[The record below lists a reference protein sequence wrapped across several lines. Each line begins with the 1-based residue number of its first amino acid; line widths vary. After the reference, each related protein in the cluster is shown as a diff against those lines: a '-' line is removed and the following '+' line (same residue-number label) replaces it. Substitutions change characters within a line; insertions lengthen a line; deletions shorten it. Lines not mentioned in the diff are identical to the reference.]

1 MKILSLQFKNLNSLK
16 GEWQLDFSQPPFS
29 DNGLFA
35 ITGPTGAGKTTIL
48 DAICLALYHCTPRL
62 KAISQTSNE
71 IMTRGTAECMA
82 EVTFEV
88 KGKAYRAHWSQRRA
102 RGKADGKLQ
111 PADVELAEVSSGKL
125 LANQI
130 KVKAEQIE
138 TITGLDF
145 SRFTK
150 SMLLS
155 QGEFAAF
162 LNASD
167 NDRASLLE
175 ELTGTEIYGRLSTHV
190 FDAFT
195 ASKHRLAELEAQA
208 KGVSLLDDARKA
220 ELYAELQQHNQQK
233 VQLKQQ
239 YEQQAKQLNWIKEWE
254 QNAAEL
260 ADAQRE
266 VAEAHTEQ
274 AAHAAELARLQ
285 AAEPAQK
292 LNPLYQRW
300 HDASE
305 RHAELNEQVKALSE
319 QQATLQT
326 QHQHSQSDLALAEST
341 FNAAKQQHE
350 QLLTHIDKTIRP
362 LDHQL
367 QHERDNLTQE
377 QHTFTQTEQ
386 DWQKQCE
393 AEAAIQANITALTD
407 ELTECE
413 TLLSQHG
420 DDKRWMAQLD
430 VWQQQFSQLE
440 TRQQQHAQLKET
452 LVSADKSYAQ
462 CQAHAEA
469 LKEEYQQL
477 EQDKQEKERVLEQAN
492 AQLTTLTNEGE
503 LPALQAELQHLHTQL
518 PQRVSL
524 GHHLQQWHKLAEQR
538 NELNEQQTQCE
549 QARQQAAATVKQLRE
564 QWRQQK
570 QLVDKLRLLVKQ
582 EEELVYY
589 RAQLVDGEACPLCG
603 SKAHPFASQHV
614 DLPQTLKERE
624 QAEALLNQLEEQGKK
639 ANHQLESLTREQ
651 AEQHNRKTQF
661 EHEQHTL
668 HEQWQQLTALLAV
681 SLTIDD
687 CQAHEQ
693 YQQQQTERQTEL
705 QQQLTVWQQCENERQ
720 ACKEALHQAVSAWQ
734 AHRHKVELCEQQLH
748 AHRTQQQQTEA
759 ELKQCD
765 DALHAGQVALCQ
777 AINDAGLVA
786 PQMAQ
791 FTHWVNEQRELA
803 HALGQAEQRQQH
815 LHLELTRLAAEHTA
829 QQAVAAQL
837 AQQRDAMRSGLQVR
851 TQQIE
856 TLYAQRV
863 AQFGEQ
869 SIEQACDTSLQHLQK
884 QQLAYQA
891 QQHTTHQREL
901 QLTELVSKLEQTRH
915 TLEQSNRL
923 QGEQYERLQHGLTE
937 HGFASLAA
945 FKQALLP
952 EQTMSELTL
961 LRQQLIRRIEA
972 ATTLLDK
979 ALAVQQR
986 LEQTPDAAE
995 LQLLDK
1001 SQLDAQQQQVQAVLE
1016 QASALSGAAQNELD
1030 ADSRRRQQQAELFEQ
1045 IAQHRLQHDDIHYL
1059 HSLIGSKDGDKFR
1072 RFAQGLTLDNLV
1084 ELANRQLAR
1093 LHGRY
1098 RLKRK
1103 QAQGLALVVLD
1114 CWQGDIERDTRTLSG
1129 GESFLVSLALALALS
1144 DLVSHKTSIDSLFL
1158 DEGFGTLD
1166 AETLDIALDALD
1178 NLNATGKM
1186 IGVISHIE
1194 AMKERIPTQLKVIK
1208 KSGLGVSELAPEFRV
1223 RT

>member
-1 MKILSLQFKNLNSLK
+1 M
-16 GEWQLDFSQPPFS
+16 
-29 DNGLFA
+29 
-35 ITGPTGAGKTTIL
+35 
-48 DAICLALYHCTPRL
+48 
-62 KAISQTSNE
+62 
-71 IMTRGTAECMA
+71 
-82 EVTFEV
+82 
-88 KGKAYRAHWSQRRA
+88 
-102 RGKADGKLQ
+102 
-111 PADVELAEVSSGKL
+111 
-125 LANQI
+125 
-130 KVKAEQIE
+130 
-138 TITGLDF
+138 
-145 SRFTK
+145 
-150 SMLLS
+150 
-155 QGEFAAF
+155 
-162 LNASD
+162 
-167 NDRASLLE
+167 
-175 ELTGTEIYGRLSTHV
+175 
-190 FDAFT
+190 
-195 ASKHRLAELEAQA
+195 
-208 KGVSLLDDARKA
+208 
-220 ELYAELQQHNQQK
+220 
-233 VQLKQQ
+233 
-239 YEQQAKQLNWIKEWE
+239 
-254 QNAAEL
+254 
-260 ADAQRE
+260 
-266 VAEAHTEQ
+266 
-274 AAHAAELARLQ
+274 Q

-300 HDASE
+300 HDAAE
-305 RHAELNEQVKALSE
+305 RHNTLSEQVKALSE

-326 QHQHSQSDLALAEST
+326 QLQHSQSDLALAEST

-362 LDHQL
+362 LDQQL
-367 QHERDNLTQE
+367 QHQRDTLAQE
-377 QHTFTQTEQ
+377 QHSFTQTEQ
-386 DWQKQCE
+386 DWQTQCE
-393 AEAAIQANITALTD
+393 AEAAIQANMALLTD
-407 ELTECE
+407 ERMECE

-420 DDKRWMAQLD
+420 DDKRWIAQLD

-440 TRQQQHAQLKET
+440 TRQQQHTQLKET
-452 LVSADKSYAQ
+452 LASVDESYAQ

-469 LKEEYQQL
+469 LKEENQQL
-477 EQDKQEKERVLEQAN
+477 EQAKQEKEHALEQAN
-492 AQLTTLTNEGE
+492 AQLNALTGKGA
-503 LPALQAELQHLHTQL
+503 LPALQAELQQLHTQL

-524 GHHLQQWHKLAEQR
+524 SNLLQQWHKLAEQL

-549 QARQQAAATVKQLRE
+549 QAQQQAAVTVKQLRE

-589 RAQLVDGEACPLCG
+589 RAQLVDGQACPLCG
-603 SKAHPFASQHV
+603 AQAHPFAAQHV

-624 QAEALLNQLEEQGKK
+624 PAEALLNQLEEQGKK
-639 ANHQLESLTREQ
+639 ANHQLESLKREQ
-651 AEQHNRKTQF
+651 AEQHNRKTQC

-668 HEQWQQLTALLAV
+668 HEQWQQLTALLNV
-681 SLTIDD
+681 SFTIDD
-687 CQAHEQ
+687 HQAHEH
-693 YQQQQTERQTEL
+693 YQQAQTQRQTQL
-705 QQQLTVWQQCENERQ
+705 QQQLTHWQQCENERQ
-720 ACKEALHQAVSAWQ
+720 ACNEALHQAVSAWQ
-734 AHRHKVELCEQQLH
+734 AHKHKVELCQQQIH
-748 AHRTQQQQTEA
+748 AYQAQRQQTEA
-759 ELKQCD
+759 ERKQCD
-765 DALHAGQVALCQ
+765 DLWRNEQEALCQ
-777 AINDAGLVA
+777 AIHDVGLAA

-815 LHLELTRLAAEHTA
+815 LNLELTRLAAEHTA
-829 QQAVAAQL
+829 QQAVVAQL
-837 AQQRDAMRSGLQVR
+837 AQQRNTMQSALQASA
-851 TQQIE
+851 QQIE
-856 TLYAQRV
+856 TLHAQRI

-869 SIEQACDTSLQHLQK
+869 SIEQACDASQQHLQQ

-901 QLTELVSKLEQTRH
+901 QLTELASKLEQIQQ
-915 TLEQSNRL
+915 TLEQSNRF
-923 QGEQYERLQHGLTE
+923 QTEQYEQLHHGLAE
-937 HGFASLAA
+937 QGFASLAA

-952 EQTMSELTL
+952 EQTISELTL
-961 LRQQLIRRIEA
+961 LRQRLTRRIEA
-972 ATTLLDK
+972 ATILLNK
-979 ALAVQQR
+979 AQAGQQQ
-986 LEQTPDAAE
+986 LEQTPDAT
-995 LQLLDK
+995 QLKLGDK
-1001 SQLDAQQQQVQAVLE
+1001 SQLNEQQQQVQAALE

-1030 ADSRRRQQQAELFEQ
+1030 ADSQRRQQQAELFEH